1 MSDKNQRKTVIKSP
15 LPVVPDTKS
24 ILAAQAEQMILDKL
38 PIDQKT
44 LRLAQKLITPA
55 NIKRAAIVVAGGSV
69 AISIISSFSQNRVY
83 QAMVAKEMK
92 KQLEPLRKKLDKLE
106 AQNEL
111 LVQQNEE
118 LKAELKKQTK

>member
-1 MSDKNQRKTVIKSP
+1 MSDKNQRKAIMKNP

-69 AISIISSFSQNRVY
+69 IVSIISSFSRNRVY
-83 QAMVAKEMK
+83 QAIVAKEMK

-111 LVQQNEE
+111 LVQQNEQLKSE
-118 LKAELKKQTK
+118 LAKQTK

>member
-1 MSDKNQRKTVIKSP
+1 MKNP
-15 LPVVPDTKS
+15 LPAVPDTKS

-44 LRLAQKLITPA
+44 LRLAQKLITPT

-69 AISIISSFSQNRVY
+69 AVSIISSISRNRVY

-106 AQNEL
+106 AQNDL

>member
-1 MSDKNQRKTVIKSP
+1 MSDKNQRKTIMKNP
-15 LPVVPDTKS
+15 LPAVPDTKS

-44 LRLAQKLITPA
+44 LRLAQKLVTPT

-69 AISIISSFSQNRVY
+69 AVSIISSISRNRVY

-106 AQNEL
+106 AQNDL

>member
-1 MSDKNQRKTVIKSP
+1 MKNP
-15 LPVVPDTKS
+15 LPAVPDTKS
-24 ILAAQAEQMILDKL
+24 ILASQAEQMILDKL
-38 PIDQKT
+38 SIDQKT
-44 LRLAQKLITPA
+44 LRLAQKLITPT

-69 AISIISSFSQNRVY
+69 AVSIISSISRNRVY
-83 QAMVAKEMK
+83 QAIVAKEMK

-118 LKAELKKQTK
+118 LKTELQKQTK